1 MCGFSDAQA
10 AGVLWMMAGAAVEQP
25 TSEIQVAHV
34 GVAGS

>member
-1 MCGFSDAQA
+1 MCGFSDAWA

-25 TSEIQVAHV
+25 TGIQVAHV